1 MHHDDELWDEPMKFW
16 PERFFDKNN
25 QKLGEELYQFG
36 LGKSIVNHYNL
47 GIVYEVILY

>member
-1 MHHDDELWDEPMKFW
+1 MHHDDKLWDQPMKFW

-36 LGKSIVNHYNL
+36 LGKVR
-47 GIVYEVILY
+47 VIDAYFFSFMDNSFE